1 MKNCYDAYKKEQALI
16 IKRMPSDNAK
26 IFEFMNQSYEGKVED
41 ILGDLER
48 GELLSVVAVVRM
60 GGSDQGLHTL
70 TTYLP
75 N

>member
-1 MKNCYDAYKKEQALI
+1 MHIKKNRHFL
-16 IKRMPSDNAK
+16 KRMPSDNAK
-26 IFEFMNQSYEGKVED
+26 ILEFMNQSYEGKVKD